1 MKTKFLKGGVF
12 SLNFQD
18 SDDDD
23 DQDGTEEETEVI
35 IPNLPSHQTTVHNL
49 PSQITFPN
57 KQTINQQPSSTN
69 KAQGKFSPQIYTK
82 GMPLS
87 NFTNQIFLRRLYSFE
102 KIRLQI

>member
-1 MKTKFLKGGVF
+1 M
-12 SLNFQD
+12 NFQD

-57 KQTINQQPSSTN
+57 KQTINQQPSSNN
-69 KAQGKFSPQIYTK
+69 KAQGKFSPQIYT
-82 GMPLS
+82 LDTTLCS
-87 NFTNQIFLRRLYSFE
+87 YWHVN
-102 KIRLQI
+102 